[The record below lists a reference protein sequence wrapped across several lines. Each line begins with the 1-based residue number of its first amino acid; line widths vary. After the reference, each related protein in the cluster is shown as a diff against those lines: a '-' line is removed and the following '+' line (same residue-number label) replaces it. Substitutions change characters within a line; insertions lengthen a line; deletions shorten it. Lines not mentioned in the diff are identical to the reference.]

1 MFFFLH
7 NRIPSFK
14 CAFSGLVYVIKTQ
27 KNAWIHAVATILV
40 IALGLICKLSLTN
53 WALIFF
59 AIGFVWAS
67 ESINTSIE
75 VAIDLVSPQ
84 YHSLAKVAKD
94 TAAAT
99 VLIAAITAVAIGLVV
114 FIPAISTLL
123 SFK

>member
-14 CAFSGLVYVIKTQ
+14 FAFSGLVYVIKTQ
-27 KNAWIHAVATILV
+27 KNAWIHAVATLLV
-40 IALGLICKLSLTN
+40 VTSGLICKLSLTN

-75 VAIDLVSPQ
+75 VVVDLVSPQ

-99 VLIAAITAVAIGLVV
+99 VFIAAITAVAIGLVV
-114 FIPAISTLL
+114 FIPAFLNLL
-123 SFK
+123 SLD